1 MRLTE
6 IDGTPLQARKR
17 LDLGVEGH
25 SETDGNPVQAK
36 KARPR
41 GEKVLGQGYV
51 EFWHHFDSRGFTK
64 TFNSNQRS
72 GP

>member
-41 GEKVLGQGYV
+41 GE
-51 EFWHHFDSRGFTK
+51 RC
-64 TFNSNQRS
+64 
-72 GP
+72 